1 MELPLFPLEDFQAFL
16 ICFSR
21 VVGFM
26 SAIPIIF
33 TSQTP
38 IHIKAGLSFFITML
52 LFPIMGSQIVI
63 IPFKFPDFPLFMINE
78 VLLGALLGLMSRL
91 IVTSGQFGGKII
103 GFQMGFAMAEVMDPQ
118 NGANVSLIS
127 QFQNVFAIFIFLALN
142 GHHMFLQAAV
152 HSYEFLPPG
161 NLNFSGEAIPYL
173 VELSSKMFQLAVQFS
188 APVIILLLLSSFSL
202 GFMSRIF
209 PQLNVF
215 LLSFPLNI
223 SISFIVIGLT
233 LNMTVIILSREFDE
247 LGKRILSMLQY
258 LQ

>member
-1 MELPLFPLEDFQAFL
+1 MELILFPIEEFQAFL

-21 VVGFM
+21 VAGFM
-26 SAIPIIF
+26 SAIPVLF
-33 TSQTP
+33 ASQTP
-38 IHIKAGLSFFITML
+38 VQIKVGLSFLITML
-52 LFPIMGSQIVI
+52 LFPIMGPQLVV
-63 IPFKFPDFPLFMINE
+63 IPFTFPEFPLFIVNE
-78 VLLGALLGLMSRL
+78 VLLGALIGLIARF
-91 IVTSGQFGGKII
+91 IFTSVQFGGRII
-103 GFQMGFAMAEVMDPQ
+103 GFQMGFSMAQVVDPQ
-118 NGANVSLIS
+118 NGGQTSLIS
-127 QFQNVFAIFIFLALN
+127 QFQNVFAIFIFLSLN

-161 NLNFSGEAIPYL
+161 NLNFTGEAIPYL
-173 VELSSKMFQLAVQFS
+173 IELSSRMFQLSVQFS

-202 GFMSRIF
+202 GLISRIF

-247 LGKRILSMLQY
+247 LAKRILTMLQF

>member
-1 MELPLFPLEDFQAFL
+1 
-16 ICFSR
+16 
-21 VVGFM
+21 M
-26 SAIPIIF
+26 SAIPVLF
-33 TSQTP
+33 AAQTP
-38 IHIKAGLSFFITML
+38 TQIKAGLSFLITML
-52 LFPIMGSQIVI
+52 LFPILSPQIVI

-78 VLLGALLGLMSRL
+78 VLLGALIGLVARF
-91 IVTSGQFGGKII
+91 IFTSVQFGGKII

-118 NGANVSLIS
+118 NGAQTSLIS
-127 QFQNVFAIFIFLALN
+127 QFQNVFAIFIFISLN
-142 GHHMFLQAAV
+142 GHHLFLQAAV

-161 NLNFSGEAIPYL
+161 NLNFGGEAIPYL
-173 VELSSKMFQLAVQFS
+173 VELSSRMFELGVQFS

-233 LNMTVIILSREFDE
+233 LNMTVVILTREFDD
-247 LGKRILSMLQY
+247 LATRILTMLQY
-258 LQ
+258 LR

>member
-1 MELPLFPLEDFQAFL
+1 MELTLFPLEEFQAFL

-21 VVGFM
+21 VIGFM
-26 SAIPIIF
+26 SAIPVLYAG
-33 TSQTP
+33 QTP
-38 IHIKAGLSFFITML
+38 MQIKAGLSFLITML
-52 LFPIMGSQIVI
+52 LFPIMGPQLVV
-63 IPFKFPDFPLFMINE
+63 IPFKFPDFPLFMFNE
-78 VLLGALLGLMSRL
+78 ILLGALIGLIARF
-91 IVTSGQFGGKII
+91 IFTSVQFGGRII
-103 GFQMGFAMAEVMDPQ
+103 GFQMGFAMAQVMDPQ
-118 NGANVSLIS
+118 NGAQTSLIS
-127 QFQNVFAIFIFLALN
+127 QFQNVFAIFIFLALD
-142 GHHMFLQAAV
+142 GHHMFLRAAV
-152 HSYEFLPPG
+152 NSYEFLPPG
-161 NLNFSGEAIPYL
+161 NLNFGGEAIPYL
-173 VELSSKMFQLAVQFS
+173 VELSSRMFELGVQFS

-223 SISFIVIGLT
+223 TISFIVIGLT